1 MITSSGNMADGVAD
15 EERIARLRK
24 RAEETEKMVSQLRQC
39 VEVLKQK
46 AGKVTVR
53 VKCMRLNNL
62 FSFCTVE
69 SSNAPAKVIMNL
81 TC

>member
-1 MITSSGNMADGVAD
+1 MTNARDKYMITSSGNMADGVAD

-46 AGKVTVR
+46 AGE
-53 VKCMRLNNL
+53 VKLRLKYMRLNNYFFFL
-62 FSFCTVE
+62 YSGVQQCT
-69 SSNAPAKVIMNL
+69 S
-81 TC
+81 